1 MRNTRG
7 RYRTRV
13 CGKRMAV
20 VGEGGD
26 FGYLHADARVQEAD
40 NPSGA
45 DGGYRLSNSD
55 ALS

>member
-13 CGKRMAV
+13 RGKRMDEA
-20 VGEGGD
+20 GEVGD
-26 FGYLHADARVQEAD
+26 FGYPRADARVQEAD
-40 NPSGA
+40 NLAGA

-55 ALS
+55 VLS